1 MSSLR
6 KKRRPGTA
14 AAAYG
19 LPRVSRLPRSFATL
33 LIIVAMILTA
43 AAVVYPVAKSAGAY
57 RSAPVSD
64 DQGVMQ
70 TPTGPLTALD
80 RDFVKRVRLA
90 GLWEI
95 PAGRMAIAKGTSP
108 EVKVAGQHLVQGHTD
123 LDKAV
128 LTAAQ
133 TLNLDVPSEPSA
145 QQQGWLKQL
154 DAAQG
159 GEFDQLFANILRNA
173 HGQVFAVVAQVRA
186 STQNSTVRDLA
197 NTANGT
203 VLDHMKVL
211 EGTGLVKFDKL
222 TALPT
227 GSAAPSASSPPAPAG
242 STR

>member
-6 KKRRPGTA
+6 KKRGPGG
-14 AAAYG
+14 AAYG
-19 LPRVSRLPRSFATL
+19 LPLVSRVPRSSATV

-43 AAVVYPVAKSAGAY
+43 AALVYPVAKSAGAY

-64 DQGVMQ
+64 DQEVVQ

-95 PAGRMAIAKGTSP
+95 PAGRMALAKGTSP
-108 EVKVAGQHLVQGHTD
+108 EVKVAGQHLIDGHTD
-123 LDKAV
+123 LDRAV

-133 TLNLDVPSEPSA
+133 TLNQNVPTEPSA
-145 QQQGWLKQL
+145 QQQGWLRQL
-154 DAAQG
+154 EAAQG
-159 GEFDQLFANILRNA
+159 PEFDELFANLLRSA
-173 HGQVFAVVAQVRA
+173 HGQVFAVLAQVRA
-186 STQNSTVRDLA
+186 GTQNSTVRDLA

-203 VLDHMKVL
+203 VLDHMNVL
-211 EGTGLVKFDKL
+211 EDTRLVKFDKL
-222 TALPT
+222 SPPPS
-227 GSAAPSASSPPAPAG
+227 GSAAPPASRPPAPAG

>member
-6 KKRRPGTA
+6 KKRPAGTA

-19 LPRVSRLPRSFATL
+19 LPLVSRLPRSFATV

-43 AAVVYPVAKSAGAY
+43 TALVYPVAKSAGAY

-64 DQGVMQ
+64 DQGVVQ
-70 TPTGPLTALD
+70 TPTGPLTAVD

-95 PAGRMAIAKGTSP
+95 PAGRMALAKSTSP

-128 LTAAQ
+128 LTAAR
-133 TLNLDVPSEPSA
+133 TLDLNVPSEPSA

-159 GEFDQLFANILRNA
+159 GEFEELFANILRSA

-186 STQNSTVRDLA
+186 GTQNSTIRDLA
-197 NTANGT
+197 NTANNT
-203 VLDHMKVL
+203 VLDHMNVL
-211 EGTGLVKFDKL
+211 EDTRLVDFDKL
-222 TALPT
+222 TPLPT
-227 GSAAPSASSPPAPAG
+227 GSGAPSASRPPAPAG
-242 STR
+242 PTR

>member
-14 AAAYG
+14 SYG
-19 LPRVSRLPRSFATL
+19 RPLVSRVPRSFATL

-43 AAVVYPVAKSAGAY
+43 AALVYPVAKSAGAY
-57 RSAPVSD
+57 RSAPAGD
-64 DQGVMQ
+64 DQEVVQ

-80 RDFVKRVRLA
+80 RDFVKRVRRA

-95 PAGRMAIAKGTSP
+95 PAGRMAVAKGVSP
-108 EVKVAGQHLVQGHTD
+108 EVKVAGEHLIQGHTD

-128 LTAAQ
+128 LAAAQ
-133 TLNLDVPSEPSA
+133 TLNLDMPSAPTA

-159 GEFDQLFANILRNA
+159 REFDELFANILRNA

-186 STQNSTVRDLA
+186 GTQNSTIRDLA

-203 VLDHMKVL
+203 VLDHMNVL
-211 EGTGLVKFDKL
+211 EDTRLVKFDEL
-222 TALPT
+222 TPLPS
-227 GSAAPSASSPPAPAG
+227 GSAAPSASGPPSPAG